1 MNSAEVWKH
10 GRGLVGGKDECDAW
24 ERDENGVDECGVG
37 DREQWESNIDF
48 NVQRYDKVKPGE
60 LRVDADQ
67 LQVCSGVI
75 LTNIAGREVDGGVG
89 EDSESKVSRG
99 TVL

>member
-1 MNSAEVWKH
+1 VRKH
-10 GRGLVGGKDECDAW
+10 GSTDGGKDECDAW
-24 ERDENGVDECGVG
+24 ERDKNGVDECGVG

-67 LQVCSGVI
+67 RQVCSGVI

-89 EDSESKVSRG
+89 ERSESKVSRG